1 MSALV
6 ALQSALIAGAIAAA
20 KPTASAAI
28 SDAYQGLKTVLSDT
42 YDGLKGSLSFLDSAP
57 EDERAVSAVSEDLE
71 KSDAAKN
78 DAVQDAVA
86 ALRAIL
92 DAEAPEALQSV
103 EVRLK
108 NLSAGKDIEVSG
120 GQVRVEGEDWRAG
133 GDATFTAFKKN

>member
-1 MSALV
+1 MSATI

-28 SDAYQGLKTVLSDT
+28 SDAYNGLKTVLVDT
-42 YDGLKGSLSFLDSAP
+42 YGGLKGALGFLDSAP
-57 EDERAVSAVSEDLE
+57 EDERAAAVVAEDLE
-71 KSDAAKN
+71 KKDASENA
-78 DAVQDAVA
+78 AITEAVA
-86 ALRAIL
+86 ALRTVL
-92 DAEAPEALQSV
+92 SAEAPDALQTV